1 MATISF
7 HHARAA
13 LRGAERKGYKR
24 ANLLQAAGINPTLG
38 ENPQARINENQM
50 THLVQSL
57 WRLLGDEFMGFTER
71 PCKQGV
77 FAFMLHTIRNSD
89 TLGDALITGMRFY
102 NLITDDIRTTLME
115 EQDQAVIQVDFSRP
129 DLDPD
134 GFYLEFWLI
143 IWHRMASWLC
153 GTQIRLLSMN
163 RSTSAPRHALELSY
177 MFPAPHNFE
186 SAQDDIRFSA
196 DYLEL
201 PLIRS
206 KSDINEFL
214 IRSPYDLLT
223 IPGQDHSLRNR
234 IITLVK
240 NPDSDG
246 LIFPP
251 LSEVTDALRLSQ
263 RTMHRKLKR
272 EATSYQKIKD
282 EIRRDTALNLLTK
295 KRLPVQKVAEILG
308 FSEARS
314 FTRAFKRWTGLSP
327 REYYKNQ

>member
-13 LRGAERKGYKR
+13 LRGAERKGYKMI
-24 ANLLQAAGINPTLG
+24 NLLQAAGINPQLVQ
-38 ENPQARINENQM
+38 NPRARINENQM
-50 THLVQSL
+50 TNLVQSL
-57 WRLLGDEFMGFTER
+57 WKLLGDEFMGFTER

-89 TLGDALITGMRFY
+89 SLRDALITGMKFY
-102 NLITDDIRTTLME
+102 NLITDDIQTTLIE
-115 EQDQAVIQVDFSRP
+115 KKNQAIIQVDFTRP

-153 GTQIRLLSMN
+153 GTQITLLCMN
-163 RSTSAPRHALELSY
+163 RSTPAPRHALELSY

-186 SAQDDIRFSA
+186 CEHDDIRFSVE
-196 DYLEL
+196 YLKL
-201 PLIRS
+201 PLVRS

-214 IRSPYDLLT
+214 IKSPYDLLT
-223 IPGQDHSLRNR
+223 IPGQDHSLRNA
-234 IITLVK
+234 IINIVK
-240 NPDSDG
+240 NHDRNA
-246 LIFPP
+246 ITFPP
-251 LSEVTDALRLSQ
+251 LSEVTNTLRLSQ
-263 RTMHRKLKR
+263 RTMHRKLER
-272 EATSYQKIKD
+272 EGTSYQKIKD
-282 EIRRDTALNLLTK
+282 EIRRDTALTLLIK
-295 KRLPVQKVAEILG
+295 QKLPVQKVSEIIG

-327 REYYKNQ
+327 REFMRNQ